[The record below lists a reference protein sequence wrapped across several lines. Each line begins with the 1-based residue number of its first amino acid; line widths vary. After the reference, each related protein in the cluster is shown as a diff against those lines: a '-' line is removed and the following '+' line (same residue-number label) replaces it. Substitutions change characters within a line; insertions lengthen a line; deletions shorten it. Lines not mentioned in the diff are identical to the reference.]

1 MTNLNPIKKKLSKV
15 DKNISMQDPS
25 KLLAEFF
32 NGVVIE
38 LDEEYEYVSQRID
51 RSSFR
56 EFI

>member
-15 DKNISMQDPS
+15 DRKVLIQDPS

-38 LDEEYEYVSQRID
+38 IDEEYEYDS
-51 RSSFR
+51 
-56 EFI
+56 